1 VTELLEQPPASIGR
15 IARGWSVA
23 LTGVSGHL
31 VSIEADIGGGLPA
44 FSLLGLP
51 DAALNESRDRV
62 KAAVQ
67 NSGQPWPAHRV
78 TVSMSPG
85 DLHKRG
91 SHFDLALAA
100 VVLAAQKAFPPEELR
115 DRVLLGELGL
125 DGGLRSL
132 RGVLPA
138 VAAAAR
144 AGIGRVVVP
153 EPNVPE
159 AALVDGVEVIGIR
172 SLRQLVAILRGDP
185 VPDAAPVPT
194 VEPRASVR
202 VRDIPDLS
210 DVRGQAEAR
219 FAVEVAAA
227 GGHHVF
233 LHGSPGAGKT
243 MLASRLPGLLPRLE
257 GRRALE
263 VSEIHSVAG
272 LLTPG
277 HPLVTHPPYCQPH
290 HSASA
295 AALVGGGS
303 AKEVRPGA
311 ASIAH
316 HGVLF
321 LDEATEYRPG
331 ALDALRQPLEVGEV
345 VIARCGVTA
354 RFPARFLM
362 VMAANPCP
370 CGAPS
375 GPRSC
380 TCTSEVRRR
389 YAARLSKPLLD
400 RIDIQVMVDRPS
412 RHELLHAPEGESS
425 AVVAAR
431 VVAARHRAAHRLRG
445 TPWSLNA
452 QVSLRALR
460 LQFQPDPAAMHL
472 VEAALDRGS
481 LSARGMAKVL
491 RVAWTLSDLAG
502 QDRPGIDEV
511 GQALAFRAGVAGGW
525 A

>member
-1 VTELLEQPPASIGR
+1 VTEQLEQSDLLLRGL
-15 IARGWSVA
+15 ARGWSVA
-23 LTGVSGHL
+23 LVGVSGQL

-51 DAALNESRDRV
+51 DATLNESRDRV
-62 KAAVQ
+62 KAAVT
-67 NSGQPWPAHRV
+67 NSGEGWPAHKI
-78 TVSMSPG
+78 TVSMSPA
-85 DLHKRG
+85 DLQKRG

-100 VVLAAQKAFPPEELR
+100 VVLAANGAVPAEELR
-115 DRVLLGELGL
+115 NRVLLGELGL
-125 DGGLRSL
+125 DGGLRQL

-144 AGIGRVVVP
+144 AGITRVVVP
-153 EPNVPE
+153 EPNAEE
-159 AALVDGVEVIGIR
+159 AALVDGVEVLGIR
-172 SLRQLVAILRGDP
+172 SLSQLIAILRGEP
-185 VPDAAPVPT
+185 VPDALPVPT
-194 VEPRASVR
+194 VEAPVSAGVGEL
-202 VRDIPDLS
+202 PDLA

-219 FAVEVAAA
+219 YAIEVAAA
-227 GGHHVF
+227 GGHHLF

-263 VSEIHSVAG
+263 VSEIHSIAG
-272 LLTPG
+272 LLAPG
-277 HPLVTHPPYCQPH
+277 RPLVTRAPYCQPH
-290 HSASA
+290 HSASV

-303 AKEVRPGA
+303 AREVRPGA

-321 LDEATEYRPG
+321 LDEAAEFRPG
-331 ALDALRQPLEVGEV
+331 ALDALRQPLESGEV
-345 VIARCGVTA
+345 VIARFGITA

-370 CGAPS
+370 CGAPT

-389 YAARLSKPLLD
+389 YAGRLSRPLLD
-400 RIDIQVMVDRPS
+400 RIDMQVMVDRPS

-431 VVAARHRAAHRLRG
+431 VVEARERTGRRLRG
-445 TPWSLNA
+445 TPWALNA

-460 LQFQPDPAAMHL
+460 LQFRPDPTAMHL
-472 VEAALDRGS
+472 VESALDRGS

-491 RVAWTLSDLAG
+491 RVAWTLADLAG
-502 QDRPGIDEV
+502 LDRPGIDEV
-511 GQALAFRAGVAGGW
+511 GRALAFRAGVAGGW
-525 A
+525 T